1 MMDITD
7 SLEFIDKESA
17 NDFSYVWKKKKAAQ
31 KAKHVSFDE
40 TDFRQRCLDS
50 LNGDESSY
58 EDSLSESRTYFGKEE
73 SSSGDDAPEIIEE
86 EDDFSEETS
95 LSPRAPLVSEED
107 EVTREVNCE
116 NLEIIVSESDHER
129 IALTS
134 ALTVREEEVVIGKQ
148 VEMESETIIRDSGSQ
163 DDKHEA
169 VAGDVK
175 PRRRVHFKDDSDEKR
190 KCNKNSD
197 VPPLTDDGSEIG
209 VVFTEDV
216 TIRVSFIEG
225 KVIVEESDER
235 TEKPKQDE
243 HTGRENGSGFVN
255 KEEHQPTAQDNE
267 ADELTTSNIL
277 NEEEN
282 TIQDTVEDK
291 YTLCKDYTE
300 SITVPLDKVF
310 ISIDFESK
318 DSENEDKL
326 NILTEKSEYNELS
339 IKNEEFLNERNAMTE
354 VIDCGKECTDRLTSL
369 ESQEFNLKISADSMF
384 EKKSLEET
392 PYDSASTLAN
402 NKLEHDL
409 VDSEKSNTSIPLTN
423 TKIDGDTLSLAVD
436 NGTDSAFENKEKNGP
451 PEGAQPISEHS
462 NIPDLIK
469 ETPQTSPVERFDT
482 NMFYLHDIIEEESCS
497 DIENED
503 YTSSDSTVFVDC
515 VDNLVSNVKSK
526 QELLSNDS
534 DLKNYSK
541 IPQSEDSS
549 NSDSSLEKCEVESLE
564 KDNNLKRKSN
574 PILSLYEMQEKEEI
588 FESSLGILQEFR
600 SNLIPG
606 ITSASNWI
614 SCCDSDELSIGVVD
628 GEEEEEVAE
637 EVVKGE
643 ESSHWECGRWTA
655 LSTSGA
661 ATRGTSVAEMLSTY
675 PPAPSQHGW
684 QYTLPSDSGSESESV
699 QGDSLDTVISVRV
712 NGPRLVDREI
722 QVNSECERCES
733 HGSKQDISCDKEEDS
748 EQTTVLSVG
757 DNSSAENTGEVSAHE
772 STHLNNCDKDLEIVC
787 DSVELETKV
796 KFDDTVEVVNR
807 EEGDTDLESV
817 ESPKKPISELFPIK
831 RSTNALDN
839 LPLIFPHVR
848 GVIVSKPINKFENLF
863 KSSPEKGKS
872 DGISNSSNNDKLL
885 EFKEEST
892 NTAVSTHSSFYNID
906 VCSRVDLKTD
916 NLFQFNVGTHEGVT
930 SFSEDVRSSSEDEMK
945 QKKKHED
952 RHQEEAVGTSNSE
965 LCNGYHKGVLKSA
978 LKRSSSKKKKK
989 NRVQFDE
996 SLNKFFDADY
1006 VILIREEPDDFEGD
1020 YEFGGCDCGE
1030 DFCYDECCDEEL
1042 DEDEFQEPP
1051 SPFRTD
1057 LCAAFEPPVEFVDQV
1072 TLSPP
1077 DGYKDTS
1084 HYCPHHH
1091 PRLPP
1096 PPQAKQRMPG
1106 EYLLII
1112 VF

>member
-1 MMDITD
+1 MDISD
-7 SLEFIDKESA
+7 SLEFIDDES
-17 NDFSYVWKKKKAAQ
+17 NDFNYVWKKKKAAQ
-31 KAKHVSFDE
+31 NAKHVSFDE
-40 TDFRQRCLDS
+40 KDFRQRCLDS
-50 LNGDESSY
+50 FNRDENSF
-58 EDSLSESRTYFGKEE
+58 EASLSESRTYFGREE

-86 EDDFSEETS
+86 EEDFNEETS

-107 EVTREVNCE
+107 EVTLEVNCE
-116 NLEIIVSESDHER
+116 DLEIIVSESDHER

-134 ALTVREEEVVIGKQ
+134 ALTVRDEEVVAEKQ
-148 VEMESETIIRDSGSQ
+148 GEMEADIIIRGSGSQ
-163 DDKHEA
+163 VDKHEA
-169 VAGDVK
+169 TAADVK
-175 PRRRVHFKDDSDEKR
+175 PRRRVHFKDDSEEKR

-197 VPPLTDDGSEIG
+197 VPPLTGDSSEIG

-235 TEKPKQDE
+235 TDKPKQDS
-243 HTGRENGSGFVN
+243 HTGRENGSDFVS
-255 KEEHQPTAQDNE
+255 EEKSQPTAQYNRE
-267 ADELTTSNIL
+267 AKLMTSNCSNQQENVIQ
-277 NEEEN
+277 EESIQNKYTVQKEDTEN
-282 TIQDTVEDK
+282 THENIN
-291 YTLCKDYTE
+291 
-300 SITVPLDKVF
+300 
-310 ISIDFESK
+310 ISIDCKNENSH
-318 DSENEDKL
+318 SENKHNDL
-326 NILTEKSEYNELS
+326 NEKSYYKELS
-339 IKNEEFLNERNAMTE
+339 TENEEVLNDRNAMKE
-354 VIDCGKECTDRLTSL
+354 VTDCSKECTDRPTSL
-369 ESQEFNLKISADSMF
+369 QSQEFNLKISAECICEENPLLKTSNDS
-384 EKKSLEET
+384 T
-392 PYDSASTLAN
+392 STLHPS
-402 NKLEHDL
+402 KLEHDL
-409 VDSEKSNTSIPLTN
+409 LDSEKSNPPISSTETE
-423 TKIDGDTLSLAVD
+423 IDVNILSLD
-436 NGTDSAFENKEKNGP
+436 CYNEQYLILGGKFQEIDLTGEEPSIGKTRD
-451 PEGAQPISEHS
+451 
-462 NIPDLIK
+462 IPDLIK
-469 ETPQTSPVERFDT
+469 ESPQESLFPKYNE

-497 DIENED
+497 DIDNED

-515 VDNLVSNVKSK
+515 VDNLQNNVKIK

-564 KDNNLKRKSN
+564 KDNSKRKSN

-628 GEEEEEVAE
+628 GEEEEEV
-637 EVVKGE
+637 VKGE
-643 ESSHWECGRWTA
+643 ERSHWECGRRRA

-661 ATRGTSVAEMLSTY
+661 ATRGTSGAEMLSTY

-684 QYTLPSDSGSESESV
+684 QYTLPSDSGSESDSV
-699 QGDSLDTVISVRV
+699 QGDSLDTVVSVRV
-712 NGPRLVDREI
+712 NAPRLVDREI
-722 QVNSECERCES
+722 QVSSQCEKCES
-733 HGSKQDISCDKEEDS
+733 HGAKQDISCDKEEDS

-757 DNSSAENTGEVSAHE
+757 DNSSTEPEIHDRADE
-772 STHLNNCDKDLEIVC
+772 STELNNCDKDLEIVC
-787 DSVELETKV
+787 DSFESENNIKS
-796 KFDDTVEVVNR
+796 DDTVEVVKVG
-807 EEGDTDLESV
+807 EVDTDLESV
-817 ESPKKPISELFPIK
+817 ESPKKPLLELFPIK
-831 RSTNALDN
+831 RSTNALEN

-848 GVIVSKPINKFENLF
+848 DVIVSKPINKFENLF
-863 KSSPEKGKS
+863 KTSLEKTKS
-872 DGISNSSNNDKLL
+872 DGQSESIKNEKVLESKDETHTPVSN
-885 EFKEEST
+885 
-892 NTAVSTHSSFYNID
+892 HSSFYNID

-930 SFSEDVRSSSEDEMK
+930 SFSEDVKSSSEDEMK

-952 RHQEEAVGTSNSE
+952 NRHQEEAVGTSNPE

-1106 EYLLII
+1106 EYFQVVTMLLDKR
-1112 VF
+1112 